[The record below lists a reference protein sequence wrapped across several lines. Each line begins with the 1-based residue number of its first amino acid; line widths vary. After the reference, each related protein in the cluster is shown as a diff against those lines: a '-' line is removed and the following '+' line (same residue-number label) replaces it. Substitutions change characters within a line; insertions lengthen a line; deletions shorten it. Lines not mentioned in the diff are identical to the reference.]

1 MWGASLQVWERPCV
15 DGSVHT
21 LSGHAPIVQA
31 SYETSNKELEAF
43 KKEAKPKMKLL
54 RSAMPAKA
62 ADAGKDEV

>member
-1 MWGASLQVWERPCV
+1 MWGASPYTWERPYG

-62 ADAGKDEV
+62 AVAGKDEV